1 MSSMKELP
9 TPCHIIHLDLLREN
23 LDRINRLKQES
34 GCRILLA
41 IKGFS
46 APYLF
51 GQMNYI
57 LDGVSA
63 SGLYEARL
71 GREYF
76 GGHIQTYSP
85 AFCPEQVESI
95 LDYSDTIVFNSSN
108 QLLRYAFLARQK
120 GRSCGIRINPMFS
133 EVQKQD
139 ADPCQPHSCL
149 GIPITDFAPELLE
162 LVDGIHIHAMCEQH
176 VDALER
182 LMEFLSEKLSDVLQ
196 RIRWINL
203 GGGQL
208 IGHPDYNI
216 DRAINCIRQFQDTYD
231 LQVVFE
237 PCEGVLTQCGFFA
250 AKILDI
256 VQNGISIAI
265 LDASPICHMQD
276 TVFRGWQRDIVGET
290 LDGFRYRLSG
300 PTCFAGDTFGIH
312 AFSSTLQV
320 GDILYF
326 QDTATYTWVK
336 NNAFNGIPFPSI
348 CTYSKDSG
356 LQVVKQ
362 YDYQSFLS
370 IL

>member
-1 MSSMKELP
+1 MKELP
-9 TPCHIIHLDLLREN
+9 TPCHIIHLDLLQEN
-23 LDRINRLKQES
+23 LDRISYLKERS

-51 GQMNYI
+51 GQMNHI

-85 AFCPEQVESI
+85 AFSPEQVEDI
-95 LDYSDTIVFNSSN
+95 LYYSDTIVFNSGN
-108 QLLRYAFLARQK
+108 QLLQYASLAKQQ
-120 GRSCGIRINPMFS
+120 GLSCGIRINPLVS
-133 EVQKQD
+133 EVHKQD
-139 ADPCQPHSCL
+139 ADPCQPYSCL
-149 GIPITDFAPELLE
+149 GIPITDFSPELLE

-176 VDALER
+176 VDSLER
-182 LMEFLSEKLSDVLQ
+182 LVDFLSNNLSEALHK
-196 RIRWINL
+196 IKWINL

-208 IGHPDYNI
+208 IGHPDYDNK
-216 DRAINCIRQFQDTYD
+216 RAVECIRQFQDTFD
-231 LQVVFE
+231 LQVILE
-237 PCEGVLTQCGFFA
+237 PCEGVLTQCGYFA

-256 VQNGISIAI
+256 VQNGIANAI
-265 LDASPICHMQD
+265 LDASPVCHMQD
-276 TVFRGWQRDIVGET
+276 AVFRGWQRNIIGEA
-290 LDGFRYRLSG
+290 LEPHGFRYRLSG
-300 PTCFAGDTFGIH
+300 PTCFAGDTFGIYT
-312 AFSSTLQV
+312 FSKPLQV
-320 GDILYF
+320 GDTLYF

-348 CTYSKDSG
+348 CTYSKDLG
-356 LQVVKQ
+356 IQVVKQ

>member
-1 MSSMKELP
+1 MRELP

-34 GCRILLA
+34 GCRVLLA

-51 GQMNYI
+51 GQMNQI

-71 GREYF
+71 GCEYF

-85 AFCPEQVESI
+85 AFCPEQIDAI
-95 LDYSDTIVFNSSN
+95 LHYSDTIVFNSAR
-108 QLLRYAFLARQK
+108 QLLQYASLAKQQ
-120 GRSCGIRINPMFS
+120 GLSCGIRINPLVS
-133 EVQKQD
+133 EVPKQD

-149 GIPITDFAPELLE
+149 GIPITDLAPELLE

-176 VDALER
+176 VEALER
-182 LMEFLSEKLSDVLQ
+182 LVDFLSKNLGDALQ
-196 RIRWINL
+196 KIRWINL

-208 IGHPDYNI
+208 IGHPDYDI
-216 DRAINCIRQFQDTYD
+216 ERAVKCIKQFQDKYN
-231 LQVVFE
+231 LQVILE
-237 PCEGVLTQCGFFA
+237 PCEGILTKCGYFA
-250 AKILDI
+250 TKILDI
-256 VQNGISIAI
+256 IQNGVSIAI
-265 LDASPICHMQD
+265 LDASPVCHMQD
-276 TVFRGWQRDIVGET
+276 AVFRGWQRDIIGET
-290 LDGFRYRLSG
+290 FGSHGFRYRLSG

-312 AFSSTLQV
+312 AFSKPLQV

-356 LQVVKQ
+356 LKIAKQ
-362 YDYQSFLS
+362 YNYQSFLG
-370 IL
+370 LL